1 MIRVAMLSF
10 WHVHGKDYARAAEE
24 HPATEIVAIWD
35 EVPER
40 GHAEA
45 EKRGVPFFENL
56 DELLAQPNVDAV
68 VVDAPTSM
76 HHEVMV
82 KAARAGKHI
91 FTEKVIA
98 ATLREAEDIL
108 REVEKAGVKFVVSM
122 RRLPHASTRS
132 VKAIIDQGLL
142 GDLTL
147 VSVRDA
153 HSGVLPTPE
162 NPRGRLS
169 DSFLDPKLAQG
180 GVLIDMCHS
189 VYLTRHFLGQA
200 ESVSATFGYVTGREI
215 EDNAVV
221 TLRTAQG
228 GIGIIEAGYTVRAAP
243 FAIEVHGT
251 EGSLLYSEMGLGER
265 GVRRNRNL
273 PSESALTPD
282 GKLHLFS
289 TKNGSDDWLIQDV
302 SAAAPD
308 AFDQWVAHIQQNTTA
323 DENIALGLELTAII
337 EAAYRSASTG
347 QAVRL
352 DSLEHASLV
361 EGS

>member
-1 MIRVAMLSF
+1 MIRIAMLSF
-10 WHVHGKDYARAAEE
+10 WHVHGKDYARETEE
-24 HPATEIVAIWD
+24 HPDTEIVAIWD

-40 GHAEA
+40 GRAEA
-45 EKRGVPFFENL
+45 AKRNVPFFENL

-76 HHEVMV
+76 HREVMT

-98 ATLREAEDIL
+98 ATLRDAEEIVREAE
-108 REVEKAGVKFVVSM
+108 RAGVIFLVSM
-122 RRLPHASTRS
+122 RRLPFASTRA

-153 HSGVLPTPE
+153 HSAVLPTAE

-180 GVLIDMCHS
+180 GALIDMCHS
-189 VYLTRHFLGQA
+189 VYLVRYFLGQV
-200 ESVSATFGYVTGREI
+200 ESVSATFGYRSGRQV

-221 TLRTAQG
+221 TVRTASG
-228 GIGIIEAGYTVRAAP
+228 GIGIIEAGYVVRAAP
-243 FAIEVHGT
+243 FEIEVHGT

-265 GVRRNRNL
+265 GVRRNQGL
-273 PSESALTPD
+273 PAEGAASPD
-282 GKLHLFS
+282 GKLRVFS
-289 TKNGSDDWLIQDV
+289 TKFENIDWQVRDVTDD
-302 SAAAPD
+302 APKW
-308 AFDQWVAHIQQNTTA
+308 FDQWVTHIQQKTTA
-323 DENIALGLELTAII
+323 DENIALGLELSALI

-347 QAVRL
+347 QSIRL
-352 DSLEHASLV
+352 DTLEHMT
-361 EGS
+361 